1 MSTQS
6 KTSSRRQFLFVIL
19 LALLASIAFQGSR
32 GLYETTEGRYAE
44 VAREMLRSGNYL
56 EPTLLGLPHWSKPP
70 LTYWA
75 IALGLKIFGLNAW
88 GARFYLVISFVLTV
102 ICVWKI
108 AQTLW
113 DKKSA
118 YLSAVVYTSSLM
130 PLVSSNVVSTDTLL
144 ALWEALAI
152 FAFWKAV
159 RTQSK
164 RWTVLVWLFLG
175 MSFMTK
181 GYPGLLPLLGI
192 IPTQIYLRKAR
203 GAQVPR
209 LLTASGML
217 TFIALGL
224 GWYIFEAIK
233 HPYLVP
239 YWLGHE
245 VVGRFSEES
254 EFHNPHFYQAF
265 EIYIPTLIF
274 GTLPWSALLTCKFK
288 ATKDIVKSALSKNAL
303 FKNPQNLFLFSYT
316 LLSLVLF
323 FMAKSKLQ
331 LYILPL
337 FLPLSLI
344 MGRALAAFLDLNVIK
359 KGSIIRILTISSCI
373 FIVALKALS
382 GTSVVSSPHDMKRL
396 SASIDEAVAARS
408 FQLLVVYDKK
418 LNGLVFYKD
427 EILDHINP
435 GMSDQLSEKVI
446 AAFRNGKTPVVL
458 LRADNVDLVSDA
470 LRRSG
475 IPITVKDLY
484 GGWMLITCEQRS

>member
-1 MSTQS
+1 MQNDDLSYKQL
-6 KTSSRRQFLFVIL
+6 LFVVL
-19 LALLASIAFQGSR
+19 LALVASIAFQGSR

-44 VAREMLRSGNYL
+44 VAREMFRSGNYL
-56 EPTLLGLPHWSKPP
+56 EPTLLGLPHWTKPP

-75 IALGLKIFGLNAW
+75 IALGLKIFGVNTW
-88 GARFYLVISFVLTV
+88 GARFYLVVAFVLTV

-108 AQTLW
+108 AEVLW

-118 YLSAVVYTSSLM
+118 YLSALVYASSLM
-130 PLVSSNVVSTDTLL
+130 PLVSSNVVATDTLL

-164 RWTVLVWLFLG
+164 IWTVLVWLFLG

-192 IPTQIYLRKAR
+192 IPTQIYLKRAKN
-203 GAQVPR
+203 AQVPR
-209 LLTASGML
+209 LLSAGGIFA
-217 TFIALGL
+217 FIAAGL
-224 GWYIFEAIK
+224 GWYIFEAVK
-233 HPYLVP
+233 HPYLAP
-239 YWLGHE
+239 YWLGYE
-245 VVGRFSEES
+245 VIGRFSEGS

-274 GTLPWSALLTCKFK
+274 GTLPWTGLLAYKFR
-288 ATKDIVKSALSKNAL
+288 ATKDVVKSVLSKKAL
-303 FKNPQNLFLFSYT
+303 FENPQNLFLFSY
-316 LLSLVLF
+316 LILSLVMF
-323 FMAKSKLQ
+323 FTAKSKLQ

-344 MGRALAAFLDLNVIK
+344 IGRALAAFLDLNVIK
-359 KGSIIRILTISSCI
+359 KRSTIRLLAISGCI
-373 FIVALKALS
+373 FVVVLKAIS

-396 SASIDEAVAARS
+396 SASIDEAVAAEPFRL
-408 FQLLVVYDKK
+408 FVVYDKK
-418 LNGLVFYKD
+418 LNGLAFYRD

-435 GMSDQLSEKVI
+435 ETSDQLSEKVI
-446 AAFRNGKTPVVL
+446 AAFRNGKTPAVL
-458 LRADNVDLVSDA
+458 LRAGYVDLISDV

-475 IPITVKDLY
+475 ISVTVKDLY
-484 GGWMLITCEQRS
+484 GGWKLIICEQRS

>member
-1 MSTQS
+1 MQNDDLSYKQL
-6 KTSSRRQFLFVIL
+6 LFVVL
-19 LALLASIAFQGSR
+19 LALVASIAFQGSR

-44 VAREMLRSGNYL
+44 VAREMFRSGNYL
-56 EPTLLGLPHWSKPP
+56 EPTLLGLPHWTKPP

-75 IALGLKIFGLNAW
+75 IALGLKIFGVNTW
-88 GARFYLVISFVLTV
+88 GARFYLVVAFVLTV

-108 AQTLW
+108 AEVLW

-118 YLSAVVYTSSLM
+118 YLSALVYASSLM
-130 PLVSSNVVSTDTLL
+130 PLVSSNVVATDTLL
-144 ALWEALAI
+144 ALGEALAI

-192 IPTQIYLRKAR
+192 IPTQIYLKRAKN
-203 GAQVPR
+203 AQAPR
-209 LLTASGML
+209 LLSAGGIFA
-217 TFIALGL
+217 FIAAGL
-224 GWYIFEAIK
+224 GWYIFEAVK

-239 YWLGHE
+239 YWLGYE
-245 VVGRFSEES
+245 VVGRFSEGS

-274 GTLPWSALLTCKFK
+274 GTLPWTGLLAYKFR
-288 ATKDIVKSALSKNAL
+288 ATKDVVKSVLSKKAL
-303 FKNPQNLFLFSYT
+303 FENPQNLFLFSY
-316 LLSLVLF
+316 LILSLVMF
-323 FMAKSKLQ
+323 FTAKSKLQ

-344 MGRALAAFLDLNVIK
+344 IGRALAAFLDLNVIK
-359 KGSIIRILTISSCI
+359 KRSTIRLLAISGCI
-373 FIVALKALS
+373 FVVVLKAIS

-396 SASIDEAVAARS
+396 SASIDEAVAAEPFRL
-408 FQLLVVYDKK
+408 FVVYDKK
-418 LNGLVFYKD
+418 LNGLAFYRD

-435 GMSDQLSEKVI
+435 ETSDQLSEKVI
-446 AAFRNGKTPVVL
+446 AAFRNGKTPAVL
-458 LRADNVDLVSDA
+458 LRAGNVDLISDV

-475 IPITVKDLY
+475 ISVAVKDLY

>member
-1 MSTQS
+1 MQNDDLSYKQL
-6 KTSSRRQFLFVIL
+6 LFVVL
-19 LALLASIAFQGSR
+19 LALVASIAFQGSR

-44 VAREMLRSGNYL
+44 VAREMFRSGNYL
-56 EPTLLGLPHWSKPP
+56 EPTLLGLPHWTKPP

-75 IALGLKIFGLNAW
+75 IALGLKIFGVNTW
-88 GARFYLVISFVLTV
+88 GARFYLVVAFVLTV
-102 ICVWKI
+102 ICTWKI
-108 AQTLW
+108 AEVLW

-118 YLSAVVYTSSLM
+118 YLSALVYASSLM
-130 PLVSSNVVSTDTLL
+130 PLVSSNVVATDTLL

-192 IPTQIYLRKAR
+192 IPTQIYLKRAKNV
-203 GAQVPR
+203 QVPR
-209 LLTASGML
+209 LLSAGGIFA
-217 TFIALGL
+217 FIAAGL

-233 HPYLVP
+233 HPYLAP
-239 YWLGHE
+239 YWLGYE
-245 VVGRFSEES
+245 VIGRFSEGS

-274 GTLPWSALLTCKFK
+274 GTLPWTGLLAYKFR
-288 ATKDIVKSALSKNAL
+288 ATKDVVKSVLSKKAL
-303 FKNPQNLFLFSYT
+303 FENPQNLFLFSY
-316 LLSLVLF
+316 LILSLVMF
-323 FMAKSKLQ
+323 FTAKSKLQ

-344 MGRALAAFLDLNVIK
+344 IGRALAAFLDLNVIK
-359 KGSIIRILTISSCI
+359 KRSTIRLLAISGCI
-373 FIVALKALS
+373 FVVVLKAIS

-396 SASIDEAVAARS
+396 SASIDEAVTTEPFRL
-408 FQLLVVYDKK
+408 FVVYDKK
-418 LNGLVFYKD
+418 LNGLAFYRD

-435 GMSDQLSEKVI
+435 GTPDQLSEKVI
-446 AAFRNGKTPVVL
+446 AAFRNGKTPAVL
-458 LRADNVDLVSDA
+458 LRAGNVDLISDV

-475 IPITVKDLY
+475 ISVTVKDLY
-484 GGWMLITCEQRS
+484 GGWKLITCEQRS